1 MWPTNNQRA
10 EQKEEEK
17 EAGQPVVLMTSN
29 CCTWEDSSLYT
40 SSYMLDMLEIIMQ
53 KKVQGVI
60 YNSWCLMHWLCL
72 GKYWLNWLKFIV

>member
-40 SSYMLDMLEIIMQ
+40 SSYMLADN
-53 KKVQGVI
+53 KRFRD
-60 YNSWCLMHWLCL
+60 YNAEKGAGGHL
-72 GKYWLNWLKFIV
+72 